1 MLILNVFSPKD
12 SRVVKQGY
20 PAFYNRKYYKQY
32 IMDAI
37 IRILHRL
44 HKTQESCFGSP
55 IGVSIEASKG
65 IYDAKVL
72 TTTINSPDSMDTY
85 IITSSMTS
93 DSAFQV

>member
-1 MLILNVFSPKD
+1 
-12 SRVVKQGY
+12 
-20 PAFYNRKYYKQY
+20 
-32 IMDAI
+32 MDAI

-65 IYDAKVL
+65 VYDAKVL
-72 TTTINSPDSMDTY
+72 TTSISSPNSTNTY

-93 DSAFQV
+93 DAAFQVWRDIIKKINELRDKYIGNKIDLLTS

>member
-1 MLILNVFSPKD
+1 
-12 SRVVKQGY
+12 
-20 PAFYNRKYYKQY
+20 
-32 IMDAI
+32 MDAI

-65 IYDAKVL
+65 VYDAKVL
-72 TTTINSPDSMDTY
+72 TTSISSPDSMNTY

-93 DSAFQV
+93 DAAFQVWGDVIKKINELRDKYIGNKVTQLAP